1 MTTVAGGVSGHDG
14 GGGMGMGMV
23 MAAAVI
29 VDRVVMTADIL
40 TSASVVAGG
49 RTVVKVKTMTMMKTS
64 TGGGQGCVG
73 RCGGGRALA
82 AAAFTVTKLDRHPGG
97 HTNDVTHPIRGNN
110 QLMMIVG
117 GGEDKRGGQLWGIG

>member
-1 MTTVAGGVSGHDG
+1 MLGGRHCERSGGDDGRYPDVSFG
-14 GGGMGMGMV
+14 GGGG
-23 MAAAVI
+23 
-29 VDRVVMTADIL
+29 DD
-40 TSASVVAGG
+40 GG
-49 RTVVKVKTMTMMKTS
+49 EGEDNDNDEDLHR
-64 TGGGQGCVG
+64 GGQGCVG

-97 HTNDVTHPIRGNN
+97 RTNDVTHPIRGNN